1 MRSPVMIIAAKGE
14 TAPNQCGSE
23 QPQTMPGY
31 LIGEAEGAEK
41 KHLQMLSDTLP
52 PAAVVKTTA

>member
-1 MRSPVMIIAAKGE
+1 MIIAAKGE